1 MIPTESPASPR
12 MPRPD
17 VERPKPVSERHVWEI
32 TALRDLLW
40 FLFALAAM
48 WTVYA
53 LRGVFIPVFIAW
65 LLAYLVNPIVQYA
78 ERRWSWP
85 RPLTVSSFLVLVSLV
100 TAAVIAGIGPLVS
113 DQVHTLVRKMP
124 GYAEWLTRTLT
135 VGGPFSSHVQS
146 LLNSVLEDPL
156 AMVKPLFEG
165 TGQAFGILGVMVGAT
180 MNAALL
186 VFLVPLYFFFFSWQ
200 FDRMLQTVA
209 RFVPRRRRAHT
220 FAVLARMDAAVSGF
234 FRERLLI
241 ALITGALYAIGWALA
256 DVPYWFILGI
266 SAGVLTLVPYLT
278 AIGWPLAILFKYL
291 DSFGSSAAG
300 SWLSILVWPSVA
312 YLVVQFIESWIL
324 TPWIQRGSSDMSAVT
339 LLIVLFIGAAV
350 GGLFG
355 LIFAIPIAA
364 CVKIAF
370 EELIL
375 PKWTRW
381 AAEH

>member
-1 MIPTESPASPR
+1 

-17 VERPKPVSERHVWEI
+17 AQKPKPVTERHLWEI
-32 TALRDLLW
+32 TALRDVLW
-40 FLFALAAM
+40 FLFALAVTWA
-48 WTVYA
+48 VYT

-78 ERRWSWP
+78 HRRWSWP
-85 RPLTVSSFLVLVSLV
+85 RPLTVSSFLVLISVI
-100 TAAVIAGIGPLVS
+100 TAATIALVGPLVS
-113 DQVHTLVRKMP
+113 DQVQTLVRKMP
-124 GYAEWLTRTLT
+124 GYAEWMTRTLT
-135 VGGPFSSHVQS
+135 MGGRFSSQAQS
-146 LLNSVLEDPL
+146 LLNTVLEDPL
-156 AMVKPLFEG
+156 AVVKPLFEG

-186 VFLVPLYFFFFSWQ
+186 VFLVPLYFFFFSWH
-200 FDRMLQTVA
+200 FDRMLETAA
-209 RFVPRRRRAHT
+209 RFIPRRRRAHT
-220 FAVLARMDAAVSGF
+220 VAVLARMDAAVSGF

-241 ALITGALYAIGWALA
+241 ALMTGVMYAVGWALA

-291 DSFGSSAAG
+291 ESLGSPAAG
-300 SWLSILVWPSVA
+300 SWLSILIWPSVA

-324 TPWIQRGSSDMSAVT
+324 TPWIQRKSSDMSAVT
-339 LLIVLFIGAAV
+339 LLIVLFIGGAV

-364 CVKIAF
+364 CIKIAF
-370 EELIL
+370 EELVL
-375 PKWTRW
+375 PQWTRW
-381 AAEH
+381 AADH